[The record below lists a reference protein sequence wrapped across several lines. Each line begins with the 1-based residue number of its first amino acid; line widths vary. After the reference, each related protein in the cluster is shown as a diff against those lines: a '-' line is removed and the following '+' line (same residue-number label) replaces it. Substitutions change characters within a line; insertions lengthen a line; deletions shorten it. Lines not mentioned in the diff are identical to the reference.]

1 MNFND
6 LNIFINI
13 YETGSLNQSAV
24 NLGYAQSNLTARLK
38 NLESE
43 ICTRLFIR
51 KYNGIVPTR
60 SGDKLYYFAKETLQ
74 NFEIMQKELISQGK
88 SILISELL
96 LNYDLNQ
103 EQVIDIARD
112 SVTIKKTKDIPIES
126 VRNHYDAI
134 YSFQKI
140 VNLRGYKEDKKVLE
154 AFYLSSASH
163 DYPDNH
169 QFFVNCD
176 KNCPF
181 RQKTLKEFSD
191 TKNII
196 ELDSFENIINYVESG
211 KGVALLPEYLLK
223 TKKLQKWD
231 EGKRE
236 VSYYLY
242 E

>member
-1 MNFND
+1 
-6 LNIFINI
+6 
-13 YETGSLNQSAV
+13 
-24 NLGYAQSNLTARLK
+24 
-38 NLESE
+38 
-43 ICTRLFIR
+43 
-51 KYNGIVPTR
+51 
-60 SGDKLYYFAKETLQ
+60 
-74 NFEIMQKELISQGK
+74 
-88 SILISELL
+88 
-96 LNYDLNQ
+96 
-103 EQVIDIARD
+103 VIDIARD

-196 ELDSFENIINYVESG
+196 ELDSFENIINCRNGMKERGRYPIICMNNKSLIVI
-211 KGVALLPEYLLK
+211 L
-223 TKKLQKWD
+223 
-231 EGKRE
+231 RC
-236 VSYYLY
+236 
-242 E
+242 